1 MTKQK
6 SQKKELSLS
15 TLAPAPGSRK
25 ESFRVGR
32 GESSGLGK
40 TAGRGGKGQTA
51 RKSGNVRA
59 GFEGG
64 QMPLYRRVSK
74 YGFRSQKKVFGTN
87 KFHVINLGLLEKHFK
102 EGAVVGPDELKALG
116 FGRTA
121 RNQAGYKLL
130 DGGKLNKKLTV
141 KVHAASAE
149 AKSLIEKVG
158 GSLEIVSTA
167 AKAKS

>member
-1 MTKQK
+1 MTK
-6 SQKKELSLS
+6 KKTKAALSLS
-15 TLAPAPGSRK
+15 TLAPAPGSRR

-32 GESSGLGK
+32 GESSGMGK
-40 TAGRGGKGQTA
+40 TSGRGGKGQTA

-74 YGFRSQKKVFGTN
+74 YGFRSQSKVFGTN
-87 KFHVINLGLLEKHFK
+87 KYHVINLGLLEKHFK
-102 EGAVVGPDELKALG
+102 EGATVGPEELKKLG

-130 DGGKLNKKLTV
+130 AGGKLNKKLTV

-149 AKSLIEKVG
+149 AKAAVEKAG
-158 GSLEIVSTA
+158 GSLEIVTTA
-167 AKAKS
+167 APAKA

>member
-1 MTKQK
+1 MTKQRK
-6 SQKKELSLS
+6 PLSLS
-15 TLAPAPGSRK
+15 TLSPAKGSRK

-87 KFHVINLGLLEKHFK
+87 KFHVINVGLLEKHFAD
-102 EGAVVGPDELKALG
+102 GATVGPEELQALG
-116 FGRTA
+116 FGRTN

-130 DGGKLNKKLTV
+130 ATGTLKKKLTI

-149 AKSLIEKVG
+149 AKAAVEKVG
-158 GSLEIVSTA
+158 GSLEVIKPVS
-167 AKAKS
+167 KAE